1 VKRIY
6 LDTNIWDQLCDQKVD
21 PKQFIDALAS
31 KGYTL
36 VISFHTVY
44 EFARTLTSP
53 APQAIARGRQ
63 LCAYAVQYLDLGIP
77 CTKDFWEYV
86 LAEISTCAARGPL
99 VDPLTTAD
107 QCALIQK
114 QLHRLA
120 SSDNMD
126 DARQFIDQRSPFGLN
141 TSQAQHA
148 HIDKNPDLAAYLQ
161 TIAQPQLADWMSTE
175 SRTIFGANAFL
186 HRFSKLITPVL
197 TQEFVLALL
206 GCPAAEMVRA
216 SVRTDLYSNWHEAHH
231 GANRAGLY
239 DDMLHVLQALYC
251 DFYITEDKKQ
261 SAYAP
266 LLLTPATHFESYR
279 DRTTPIDQ
287 WILGLP

>member
-1 VKRIY
+1 MKRIY
-6 LDTNIWDQLCDQKVD
+6 LDTNIWDQLCDQNVD
-21 PKQFIDALAS
+21 PKRLIDALAS

-44 EFARTLTSP
+44 EFARTLTSADP
-53 APQAIARGRQ
+53 TAIARGRK
-63 LCAYAVQYLDLGIP
+63 LCAYALQYLDLGIP
-77 CTKDFWEYV
+77 CTKDFWEYI
-86 LAEISTCAARGPL
+86 LAEIPTCAANAPT
-99 VDPLTTAD
+99 VDPLATAE
-107 QCALIQK
+107 QCAEIQK

-120 SSDNMD
+120 TSDNMD
-126 DARQFIDQRSPFGLN
+126 DAKQFIAQRSLFGAK

-148 HIDKNPDLAAYLQ
+148 HAGINPDLVAYLLK
-161 TIAQPQLADWMSTE
+161 ISHPQLADWMSTE
-175 SRTIFGANAFL
+175 SRTIFGANTFL
-186 HRFSKLITPVL
+186 HRFSKLIAPGL

-216 SVRTDLYSNWHEAHH
+216 SVRADLYSNWHEAHH
-231 GANRAGLY
+231 NANRAGLY

-266 LLLTPATHFESYR
+266 LLLTPITRFEIYG
-279 DRTTPIDQ
+279 DRKNPIDQ
-287 WILGLP
+287 WILGLL